1 MEQDDPQVA
10 RLANDEL
17 ADVLR
22 RLAPRWLA
30 ASRCVCKAWQT
41 VIDDRRLLRA
51 DLLPLSLSG
60 IFVHL
65 EGHRFA
71 ELFSRPSSSAGPAIS
86 GNFLDF
92 IPSTLT
98 PSSTPWVEDSTNDY
112 SISDHCNGLLLLQN
126 YVVNPATRRW
136 APLPPRPSDDAD
148 FVEEFIVFDPTVS
161 LHYEVFM
168 VPFVVRVRPR
178 DDDGSEWPPPVWF
191 MHCFSS
197 KTGRWEEKPFVR
209 QGEAAG
215 IIADMEVN
223 MAHDYAAYWRG
234 ALYVHWQDH
243 FLLRK
248 VGVRKAYSCLGV

>member
-1 MEQDDPQVA
+1 
-10 RLANDEL
+10 
-17 ADVLR
+17 
-22 RLAPRWLA
+22 
-30 ASRCVCKAWQT
+30 
-41 VIDDRRLLRA
+41 
-51 DLLPLSLSG
+51 
-60 IFVHL
+60 
-65 EGHRFA
+65 
-71 ELFSRPSSSAGPAIS
+71 
-86 GNFLDF
+86 
-92 IPSTLT
+92 
-98 PSSTPWVEDSTNDY
+98 
-112 SISDHCNGLLLLQN
+112 
-126 YVVNPATRRW
+126 VVNPATRRW

-243 FLLRK
+243 FLLR
-248 VGVRKAYSCLGV
+248 YIIIFPSSCLFYLTLVEKQASVQPHKSRSYRNRD